1 MMLTFTAYII
11 LYMLNKLFKS
21 NLRVQISNGCL
32 IGPVTKLIKTMHV
45 NVFHNLLLYIDIVTI
60 NIIRYFN
67 LKIRKHILL

>member
-1 MMLTFTAYII
+1 
-11 LYMLNKLFKS
+11 MLNKLFKS

-32 IGPVTKLIKTMHV
+32 IGPVTMHV
-45 NVFHNLLLYIDIVTI
+45 NVFHYLLLYIDIVTI